1 MSPVFI
7 PPYEV
12 EAEIGF
18 SVEYINHRYGGME
31 PLAEALKKGDILG
44 IVNIVGCNNPKVIYE
59 RAIVDVAEEMLKN
72 NILIL
77 TNGCA
82 SFPLLKLGFCHPDA
96 RSKCGEGL
104 RRFLDED
111 MPPAWTHG
119 RMYRQHQSQRR
130 VCRDRQC
137 VGPAHYRYALCHVQ
151 PRMGQ

>member
-1 MSPVFI
+1 M
-7 PPYEV
+7 
-12 EAEIGF
+12 
-18 SVEYINHRYGGME
+18 
-31 PLAEALKKGDILG
+31 
-44 IVNIVGCNNPKVIYE
+44 GCNNPKVIYE

-104 RRFLDED
+104 RRFLDEGY
-111 MPPAWTHG
+111 ASCLAHG

-130 VCRDRQC
+130 VCRIANVLGQRITDMPYAMSSPLNGAMKRALARHLLFASSVSILIIVWKRQSTAPT
-137 VGPAHYRYALCHVQ
+137 G
-151 PRMGQ
+151 